1 MALWAREG
9 RRRWEAVRAL
19 PPYSP
24 PSFLRIAPSREGP
37 AWWLSWTVGP
47 DFGADA
53 LPELLEALLRATTS
67 LPSPPEL
74 KRVVGEH
81 LEPVEEIPPFS
92 PQAVRQPGL
101 LLQRVHVQPARWLL
115 LLHLARAKGK
125 VLVPEVDRY
134 LVGGWWASLVA
145 LKRACEGGRG

>member
-1 MALWAREG
+1 MALWVREG

-24 PSFLRIAPSREGP
+24 PAFLRIAPGREGP
-37 AWWLSWTVGP
+37 PWWLSWSVGP

-67 LPSPPEL
+67 LPSPPDL
-74 KRVVGEH
+74 RRVVGAQ
-81 LEPVEEIPPFS
+81 LEPVEEIPPFA

-101 LLQRVHVQPARWLL
+101 LLQRVQLHPARWLL
-115 LLHLARAKGK
+115 LLHLARTEGH
-125 VLVPEVDRY
+125 VLVPAVDRY
-134 LVGGWWASLVA
+134 LVGGWWASLVV
-145 LKRACEGGRG
+145 LKRACEG